1 MWAISGVQSLHR
13 SMRENRLHNFVS
25 VQHACD
31 EFGAVLGLPQVVRF
45 AETRF
50 HEISRC
56 DGLTGEIENGT

>member
-1 MWAISGVQSLHR
+1 
-13 SMRENRLHNFVS
+13 MRENRLHNFVS